1 MDRQQSRARILSKNG
16 KTILELDPV
25 TLTYGERTKLK
36 DPGIDIAKQQKGT
49 KAKLKALIYQDGR
62 AGQLLWNMTAPV
74 LLYSAHLKGDI
85 ADDIQSIDNAMK
97 WGFGWQHGPF
107 ELWDA
112 IGVKKPSVEWKRK
125 GTASRPG
132 CEICF
137 HKDMTHSIKKMPKE
151 TVHFI
156 RMVLMNR
163 KRETKRIFR

>member
-1 MDRQQSRARILSKNG
+1 M
-16 KTILELDPV
+16 

-36 DPGIDIAKQQKGT
+36 DPGIEMAKQQKGA

-74 LLYSAHLKGDI
+74 LLYSAHLKGEI

-112 IGVKKPSVEWKRK
+112 IGVKKLPNAWKQK
-125 GTASRPG
+125 AIVFQHG
-132 CEICF
+132 CKTCCQ
-137 HKDMTHSIKKMPKE
+137 KDTRHSIKRMLME
-151 TVHFI
+151 SVRFI
-156 RMVLMNR
+156 ITGLMNR
-163 KRETKRIFR
+163 KRKRQTYIFS